1 VPESAVRYLR
11 DLLGSNRALN
21 ERMSDQPDLIGYRA
35 DPPIILTRKSQAR
48 RHGAALADRRADWQH
63 DSTSAGRL

>member
-21 ERMSDQPDLIGYRA
+21 ERMSDQPDLIR
-35 DPPIILTRKSQAR
+35 
-48 RHGAALADRRADWQH
+48 
-63 DSTSAGRL
+63 